1 MGLDKYKVIFG
12 DFKKL
17 CDIKLYFDILLLMVI
32 IKFYIYVFYCERL
45 VIF

>member
-17 CDIKLYFDILLLMVI
+17 CDIKLYFDILLFMDI